1 MTPALETT
9 GVTPALGTTGVRPV
23 LEADVIHARYGER
36 EVLEG
41 VSLALAPGEVLC
53 LIGHNGAGKSTLMRV
68 LCGLHTPA
76 SGAVRLR
83 GEAVARSTLAGQGV
97 AFVPEGRGIFPA
109 LTVAEHFDLAAWS
122 AGLARGEA
130 AARVD
135 EVTAALPR
143 LLELWRRRAGTLSGG
158 QQQLVSIGR
167 ALLAR
172 PDVLLLDE
180 PSIGLAPK
188 AFQDILAPVQA
199 LQRVRGMSI
208 LLVEQNVGEAFAVAD
223 RVLVMRSGRMIAEG
237 PPAEFRDHAKLM
249 ELF

>member
-1 MTPALETT
+1 MTPI
-9 GVTPALGTTGVRPV
+9 
-23 LEADVIHARYGER
+23 LEADTIHAGYGDR
-36 EVLEG
+36 EVLSG
-41 VSLALAPGEVLC
+41 VSLALQPGEVLC

-68 LCGLHTPA
+68 LCGLHTPS

-83 GEAVARSTLAGQGV
+83 GAPAVRALAGAGV
-97 AFVPEGRGIFPA
+97 SFVPEGRGIFPA
-109 LTVAEHFDLAAWS
+109 LLVAEHFELAAWS
-122 AGLARGEA
+122 AGLARADA
-130 AARVD
+130 AARTE

-143 LLELWRRRAGTLSGG
+143 LKELWRRRAGTLSGG

-199 LQRVRGMSI
+199 LQQARGMAI

-223 RVLVMRSGRMIAEG
+223 RVVVMRSGRTIAEG
-237 PPAEFRDHAKLM
+237 PPADFTDHAKLM

>member
-1 MTPALETT
+1 MTPI
-9 GVTPALGTTGVRPV
+9 
-23 LEADVIHARYGER
+23 LEADTVHARYGDR
-36 EVLEG
+36 EVLDG
-41 VSLALAPGEVLC
+41 VSLALMPGEVLC

-68 LCGLHTPA
+68 LCGLHRAA
-76 SGAVRLR
+76 SGSVRLR
-83 GEAVARSTLAGQGV
+83 GRAVAGSTLAGQGV

-109 LTVAEHFDLAAWS
+109 LLVSEHFDLAAWS
-122 AGLARGEA
+122 AGLPRAEA
-130 AARVD
+130 AARTAEVVD
-135 EVTAALPR
+135 ALPR
-143 LLELWRRRAGTLSGG
+143 LGELWRRRAGTLSGG

-172 PDVLLLDE
+172 PGVLLLDE

-199 LQRVRGMSI
+199 LQRARGMSI

-237 PPAEFRDHAKLM
+237 PPSAFRDHAKLM

>member
-1 MTPALETT
+1 MT
-9 GVTPALGTTGVRPV
+9 PV
-23 LEADVIHARYGER
+23 LEAEAVHARYGER

-68 LCGLHTPA
+68 LCGLHRAT

-83 GEAVARSTLAGQGV
+83 GAAVARSTLTGQGV

-109 LTVAEHFDLAAWS
+109 LTVSEHFDLAAWS
-122 AGLARGEA
+122 AGLAGGEA
-130 AARVD
+130 AARTE
-135 EVTAALPR
+135 EVVAALPR
-143 LLELWRRRAGTLSGG
+143 LSELWRRRAGTLSGG

-199 LQRVRGMSI
+199 LQRARGMSI

-237 PPAEFRDHAKLM
+237 PPDEFRDHAKLM

>member
-1 MTPALETT
+1 MT
-9 GVTPALGTTGVRPV
+9 TPILAAEGVR
-23 LEADVIHARYGER
+23 ARYGDR
-36 EVLEG
+36 EVLDG
-41 VSLALAPGEVLC
+41 VDLVLDPGEVLC

-68 LCGLHTPA
+68 LCGLHTPS
-76 SGAVRLR
+76 SGTVRLR
-83 GEAVARSTLAGQGV
+83 GASVVNALSGGGV

-109 LTVAEHFDLAAWS
+109 LPVSEHFDLAAWS
-122 AGLARGEA
+122 ARLARGEA
-130 AARVD
+130 AARTE
-135 EVTAALPR
+135 EVMAALPR
-143 LLELWRRRAGTLSGG
+143 LKELWRRRAGTLSGG

-199 LQRVRGMSI
+199 LQKARGMSI

-223 RVLVMRSGRMIAEG
+223 RVVVMRSGRMIAEG
-237 PPAEFRDHAKLM
+237 PPADFADHAKLM